1 MSNLKPSDTVIER
14 TIEPYLPFYARPPNK
29 VVEYYHEDFDDG
41 CGHTAVLRKVIYID
55 TKKKKTHEATA
66 QVTWN
71 T

>member
-1 MSNLKPSDTVIER
+1 MNNLKLPDKVIINA
-14 TIEPYLPFYARPPNK
+14 IEPYLPFYARHPNK
-29 VVEYYHEDFDDG
+29 VVEYYHEDFDDE
-41 CGHTAVLRKVIYID
+41 CGHTAILRKVIYLD